1 VRTSVLRVGHTED
14 IVKRKY
20 LVVGL
25 GCLVCGVVV
34 LGMLAALL
42 GGRSVVRT
50 VVVNASSRPLSNIR
64 VQLPAALGGIP
75 NQPAATIQPIGMLK
89 PGQHATVEFALP
101 AMDAS
106 FAVEA
111 YTPSGARV
119 QRTVGY
125 VFQITTQAVIVFVDS
140 GEDAGVDVLAFID

>member
-111 YTPSGARV
+111 YTSSGARV
-119 QRTVGY
+119 QKTVGY
-125 VFQITTQAVIVFVDS
+125 VFRITTQAVLVFVDS
-140 GEDAGVDVLAFID
+140 GEHGGVDVLACID